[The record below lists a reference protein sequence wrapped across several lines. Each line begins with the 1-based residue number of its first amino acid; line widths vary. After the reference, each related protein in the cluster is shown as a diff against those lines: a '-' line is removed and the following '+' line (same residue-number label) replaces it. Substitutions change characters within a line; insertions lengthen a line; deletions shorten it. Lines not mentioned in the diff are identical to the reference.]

1 MSLFCA
7 LASGSSGNC
16 FYLKS
21 GETSL
26 LIDLGISCRSAT
38 QGLGQLGAC
47 PQELSGIL
55 LTHEHSDHIKGL
67 PVFLKKNPVPVYGP
81 AAVLEHLER
90 NVALPAHARLVPV
103 EGDFM
108 LGQLAVRPFLTQ
120 HDSAASFGYR
130 MTGPDGATV
139 GLATDLGCYTEPVH
153 QGLSGCDLVVLESN
167 YDEGMILASSYPYY
181 LKRRIQSPYGHLS
194 NSECAQALCRLAQE
208 GTRRFLLCHLSQNN
222 NLPILAHQASA
233 SALEAAGFAPGQAV
247 QLQVAQRSQ
256 LSQPVWLR
264 ESPAAQ
270 PEGEWKEA
278 AALC

>member
-21 GETSL
+21 GNTSL

-38 QGLGQLGAC
+38 QGLAQLGAC

-67 PVFLKKNPVPVYGP
+67 PVFLKKNPVPVYGAP
-81 AAVLEHLER
+81 AVLDYLER
-90 NVALPAHARLVPV
+90 CVALPAHAQLVPV
-103 EGDFM
+103 EGEFA
-108 LGQLAVRPFLTQ
+108 LGQLEVRPFLTQ
-120 HDSAASFGYR
+120 HDSVASLGYR
-130 MTGPDGATV
+130 VTGPDGASV

-153 QGLSGCDLVVLESN
+153 AGLAGCDLVVLESN

-194 NSECAQALCRLAQE
+194 NSDCAQALCRLAQE
-208 GTRRFLLCHLSQNN
+208 GTRSFLLCHLSQNN
-222 NLPILAHQASA
+222 NLPMLAHQASA
-233 SALEAAGFAPGQAV
+233 MALESAGFAPGQAV

-264 ESPAAQ
+264 ERPAPQA
-270 PEGEWKEA
+270 EAVWKEA